1 MHRVLL
7 DFVDTTAGFRA
18 GRRLKAIDV
27 CLSHIASHC
36 VAGRRLKAIDDGIF
50 ERVKGARVSFN
61 VGCIGLD
68 FGICLKWW
76 REAFCTGSVKN
87 ESFFGSGGFL

>member
-1 MHRVLL
+1 MGIRRFLVHRVLL
-7 DFVDTTAGFRA
+7 DFVDTTAGFR
-18 GRRLKAIDV
+18 
-27 CLSHIASHC
+27 
-36 VAGRRLKAIDDGIF
+36 AGRRLKAIDDGIF

-68 FGICLKWW
+68 FGICLKRW